1 MIAIYKKELRSYFTH
16 MMGYTFLA
24 VMVLAVGI
32 WFSLGNARGMSANFH
47 MALAQ
52 TTIFFFILIPALTMR
67 IFSEEARQKTDQ
79 LLFTSPLSVFQ
90 IVLGKFFAAFSL
102 FLVASG
108 ITIIM
113 PLMLNHHG
121 ELPVSQIVGSY
132 IGFILL
138 AACCIAVGVFI
149 SVLTDNQI
157 IAAVITI
164 VTLFFMYMMDTVA
177 LLMPT
182 TNLSSLVFV
191 ILVVVAVIGLW
202 FAATRNILAT
212 VVVAVLAAG
221 VAVGLYLFNN
231 FIYDGIIVRSLLWLS
246 LFDRFSNF
254 TIGRVDTADIV
265 YYVSFC
271 VMFIYFTINV
281 IEKRRWR

>member
-1 MIAIYKKELRSYFTH
+1 MIAVYKKELRSYFTH

-24 VMVLAVGI
+24 VMILSVGI
-32 WFSLGNARGMSANFH
+32 WFSLGNAFSMSANFH
-47 MALAQ
+47 HALSQ

-67 IFSEEARQKTDQ
+67 IFSEETRQKTDQ

-108 ITIIM
+108 ITIVM
-113 PLMLNHHG
+113 PLMLSRYG
-121 ELPVSQIVGSY
+121 EMPVSQIVGTY
-132 IGFILL
+132 VGFLLL

-182 TNLSSLVFV
+182 SNLSSLVFV

-202 FAATRNILAT
+202 FAATRNIIAT
-212 VVVAVLAAG
+212 VIVAVLAIG
-221 VAVGLYLFNN
+221 VALGLYLFNGSV
-231 FIYDGIIVRSLLWLS
+231 YEGIIVRSLLWLS
-246 LFDRFSNF
+246 LFDRFGNF
-254 TIGRVDTADIV
+254 TIGRIDTADIV

-271 VMFIYFTINV
+271 VMFVYFTINV

>member
-1 MIAIYKKELRSYFTH
+1 MIAVYKKELRSYFTH

-24 VMVLAVGI
+24 VMILAVGI

-47 MALAQ
+47 HALSQ

-67 IFSEEARQKTDQ
+67 IFSEETRQKTDQ

-102 FLVASG
+102 FLVASA
-108 ITIIM
+108 ITVVM
-113 PLMLNHHG
+113 PLMLSRYG
-121 ELPVSQIVGSY
+121 AMPVSQIVGSY
-132 IGFILL
+132 VGFILL

-221 VAVGLYLFNN
+221 VAIGLYLFNN

-254 TIGRVDTADIV
+254 TIGRIDTADIV

-271 VMFIYFTINV
+271 VMFIYLTINV